1 MLENISPEDA
11 GISRDRLERISEWLS
26 QQVSQERLSGCSAL
40 IGRRGG
46 VAYFQSAG
54 KADHELDKPFLR
66 DTIVRIYSMTKP
78 VTTVAAMMLYER
90 GGFQLDDPV
99 SKYLP
104 EFTDTPVWTGSGI
117 ESVEPQKTLSLC
129 GSSRAKYRRSARSNP
144 ETDPKIGPGVQRF

>member
-40 IGRRGG
+40 IGRSGG

-66 DTIVRIYSMTKP
+66 DTIVRI
-78 VTTVAAMMLYER
+78 
-90 GGFQLDDPV
+90 
-99 SKYLP
+99 
-104 EFTDTPVWTGSGI
+104 
-117 ESVEPQKTLSLC
+117 
-129 GSSRAKYRRSARSNP
+129 
-144 ETDPKIGPGVQRF
+144 